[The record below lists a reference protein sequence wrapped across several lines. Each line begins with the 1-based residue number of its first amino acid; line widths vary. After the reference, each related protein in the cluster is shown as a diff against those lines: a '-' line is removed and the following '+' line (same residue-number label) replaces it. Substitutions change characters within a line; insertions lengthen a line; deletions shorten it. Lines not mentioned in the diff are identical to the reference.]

1 MYKGKTKVIHTC
13 LNFPEHILSYIFCQ
27 CYMRFLILLFSFIF
41 RHWIFSAISQCRFW
55 EQSQGK
61 SRDATNG
68 RNHCQKYLQKG
79 FSWVIYHNY
88 WKCHCQ
94 KYLNKYYIL
103 ILQNIKIFQDHSSVF
118 LALGI
123 HLPFKKIKGKISTWE
138 KDIMKKYLKTKS
150 WKCFFRVV
158 HYTHWKYTDW
168 LSDPSIVPFESIYF
182 PNHGETLEFMT

>member
-1 MYKGKTKVIHTC
+1 MCRGKTKVN
-13 LNFPEHILSYIFCQ
+13 NFPEHILSYIFCQ

-123 HLPFKKIKGKISTWE
+123 HLPFKKIKGKITTWE
-138 KDIMKKYLKTKS
+138 KDNMKKYLKAKS

-158 HYTHWKYTDW
+158 HIYW
-168 LSDPSIVPFESIYF
+168 LIIGPQHCSIWVDLFPQPWWDFRIYD
-182 PNHGETLEFMT
+182 LK

>member
-13 LNFPEHILSYIFCQ
+13 LNFPEHILSYILCQ

-94 KYLNKYYIL
+94 KYLNKYSLIWKLRVENAFFVLYI
-103 ILQNIKIFQDHSSVF
+103 
-118 LALGI
+118 
-123 HLPFKKIKGKISTWE
+123 
-138 KDIMKKYLKTKS
+138 
-150 WKCFFRVV
+150 
-158 HYTHWKYTDW
+158 
-168 LSDPSIVPFESIYF
+168 IYF
-182 PNHGETLEFMT
+182 LEIYWLIIGPQHCSIWVNLFPQPWWDLRIYDLK